1 MYIYGVLGGGQ
12 SNFISATQLSLSID
26 GKLLENFSYTPQD
39 SVDFIY
45 NALFFSV
52 ESLEYGPHTL
62 ALQNGLPG
70 GQPSLILLDY
80 IVYTA

>member
-26 GKLLENFSYTPQD
+26 GKLLANFSYTPQD

-52 ESLEYGPHTL
+52 ESLE
-62 ALQNGLPG
+62 
-70 GQPSLILLDY
+70 
-80 IVYTA
+80 